1 MKSIEKK
8 EHLFNL
14 FLNMHVK
21 KALSSFQRFSSLVLK
36 IECFPL
42 IMGNGF
48 VKKGVKKR
56 GMEKKKMPKI
66 LVTGGAGFIG
76 SNLTEALLQRGHF
89 VRILDDFSTGKRENL
104 IFDKAYPSPEVIK
117 GDIREFSTCQKAVKG
132 IEYVFHQAAL
142 PSVQR
147 SIEDPET
154 SNAIN
159 VGGTLNILLA
169 AREEKVKRVIYAS
182 SSSVYGDTP
191 TLPKHEEMPP
201 DPLSPYALQKYIG
214 ERYCRLF
221 YQLYSLE
228 TIALR
233 YFNIFG
239 PKQDPNSLYSAVIP
253 KFIDALLQGR
263 PPIIFGDGEQSRD
276 FTYIENVVQANL
288 LAMSAEHLH
297 GEAINI
303 ACGKRISLN
312 QLLNVLKEIL
322 GSKLSPIYQEPRQG
336 DVKHSLADIRK
347 GKEILNY
354 EPTVGIEIGLEKT
367 VEFFQKT
374 LR

>member
-1 MKSIEKK
+1 
-8 EHLFNL
+8 
-14 FLNMHVK
+14 
-21 KALSSFQRFSSLVLK
+21 
-36 IECFPL
+36 
-42 IMGNGF
+42 MGKVRMSN
-48 VKKGVKKR
+48 V
-56 GMEKKKMPKI
+56 

-89 VRILDDFSTGKRENL
+89 VRVLDDFSTGKRENL
-104 IFDKAYPSPEVIK
+104 IFDKKFPSLEIVE

-154 SNAIN
+154 SNAVN
-159 VGGTLNILLA
+159 VGGTLNVLLA
-169 AREEKVKRVIYAS
+169 AKETGVKRVIYAS

-191 TLPKHEEMPP
+191 ALPKHEEMPSN
-201 DPLSPYALQKYIG
+201 PLSPYALQKYIG
-214 ERYCRLF
+214 EQYCRLF
-221 YQLYSLE
+221 YQLYGLD
-228 TIALR
+228 TISLR

-288 LAMSAEHLH
+288 LALSAEHLR
-297 GEAINI
+297 GEAMNI

-322 GSKLSPIYQEPRQG
+322 GSKLSPIYEEPRKG

-347 GKEILNY
+347 GKEIINY
-354 EPTVGIEIGLEKT
+354 EPIVGIEIGLKKT

>member
-1 MKSIEKK
+1 
-8 EHLFNL
+8 
-14 FLNMHVK
+14 
-21 KALSSFQRFSSLVLK
+21 
-36 IECFPL
+36 
-42 IMGNGF
+42 MGKVRMSN
-48 VKKGVKKR
+48 V
-56 GMEKKKMPKI
+56 

-104 IFDKAYPSPEVIK
+104 IFDKAYPSPEIIE
-117 GDIREFSTCQKAVKG
+117 GNIRDLSTCQKAIKG
-132 IEYVFHQAAL
+132 TEYVFHQAAL

-154 SNAIN
+154 SNAVN
-159 VGGTLNILLA
+159 VGGTLNVLLA
-169 AREEKVKRVIYAS
+169 AKETGVKRVIYAS
-182 SSSVYGDTP
+182 SSSIYGDTP
-191 TLPKHEEMPP
+191 TLPKHEEMPSN
-201 DPLSPYALQKYIG
+201 PLSPYALQKYIG
-214 ERYCRLF
+214 EQYCRLF
-221 YQLYSLE
+221 YQLYSLD
-228 TIALR
+228 TISLR

-322 GSKLSPIYQEPRQG
+322 GSKLSPIYQEPRKG
-336 DVKHSLADIRK
+336 DVKHSLADICK

>member
-1 MKSIEKK
+1 M
-8 EHLFNL
+8 
-14 FLNMHVK
+14 
-21 KALSSFQRFSSLVLK
+21 
-36 IECFPL
+36 
-42 IMGNGF
+42 
-48 VKKGVKKR
+48 
-56 GMEKKKMPKI
+56 
-66 LVTGGAGFIG
+66 
-76 SNLTEALLQRGHF
+76 
-89 VRILDDFSTGKRENL
+89 
-104 IFDKAYPSPEVIK
+104 
-117 GDIREFSTCQKAVKG
+117 
-132 IEYVFHQAAL
+132 EYVFHQAAI

-154 SNAIN
+154 SNAVN

-221 YQLYSLE
+221 YQLYSLD

-303 ACGKRISLN
+303 AYGKRISLN
-312 QLLNVLKEIL
+312 QLLNLLKEIL
-322 GSKLSPIYQEPRQG
+322 GSKLSPIHEEPRQG
-336 DVKHSLADIRK
+336 DVRHSLADIRK
-347 GKEILNY
+347 GKEIINY
-354 EPTVGIEIGLEKT
+354 EPTVRIEIGLKKT
-367 VEFFQKT
+367 VEFFQRQQKT
-374 LR
+374 

>member
-1 MKSIEKK
+1 MVE
-8 EHLFNL
+8 
-14 FLNMHVK
+14 VK
-21 KALSSFQRFSSLVLK
+21 MSNV
-36 IECFPL
+36 
-42 IMGNGF
+42 
-48 VKKGVKKR
+48 
-56 GMEKKKMPKI
+56 

-214 ERYCRLF
+214 EQYCRLF
-221 YQLYSLE
+221 YQLYGLD
-228 TIALR
+228 TISLR

-374 LR
+374 LC

>member
-1 MKSIEKK
+1 ME
-8 EHLFNL
+8 
-14 FLNMHVK
+14 
-21 KALSSFQRFSSLVLK
+21 K
-36 IECFPL
+36 IEEGR
-42 IMGNGF
+42 MAK
-48 VKKGVKKR
+48 V
-56 GMEKKKMPKI
+56 

-89 VRILDDFSTGKRENL
+89 VRVLDDFSTGKRENL
-104 IFDKAYPSPEVIK
+104 IFDKKYPSLEITK
-117 GDIREFSTCQKAVKG
+117 GDIRKPSTCQKAMNDM
-132 IEYVFHQAAL
+132 EFVFHQAAL

-147 SIEDPET
+147 SVEDPKT
-154 SNAIN
+154 SNAVN

-169 AREEKVKRVIYAS
+169 AREEGVKRVIYAS

-191 TLPKHEEMPP
+191 TLPKHEEMPS

-214 ERYCRLF
+214 EQYCRLF
-221 YQLYSLE
+221 YQLYGLE
-228 TIALR
+228 TISLR

-239 PKQDPNSLYSAVIP
+239 PKQDPNSIYSAVIP

-303 ACGKRISLN
+303 ACGERTSLN
-312 QLLNVLKEIL
+312 QLLNVLKRIL
-322 GSKLSPIYQEPRQG
+322 GSKVFPIYQEPRKG
-336 DVKHSLADIRK
+336 DVRHSLADIRK

-354 EPTVGIEIGLEKT
+354 EPKVGVEMGLKKT
-367 VEFFQKT
+367 VDFFQRRQKS
-374 LR
+374 